1 MDSRVLL
8 LKNSFGHRGG
18 FVDLPVFRG
27 SSRYQYGEGLGDVL
41 RGFWRMFRP
50 VLVRGA
56 QTALKAG
63 GEALTN
69 TSSLK
74 DVLRSTIKPTVG
86 SLLGATAEQL
96 VKHMSDERSA
106 AAPPPGSSLQATLP
120 IPTTTTTDVNGVE
133 QTGKGKGKRRRRQ
146 VVYKSQ
152 SLSNKRFKTFSGASK
167 TKSKTQLHPQPI
179 RYNF

>member
-96 VKHMSDERSA
+96 SKHMSDERSA

-120 IPTTTTTDVNGVE
+120 IPATTTDVNGVQ
-133 QTGKGKGKRRRRQ
+133 QTGKGKGKRRRRE
-146 VVYKSQ
+146 VVYKSP
-152 SLSNKRFKTFSGASK
+152 SVSNKRFKTFSGASK
-167 TKSKTQLHPQPI
+167 TQLHPQPI

>member
-96 VKHMSDERSA
+96 SMHISDERLT
-106 AAPPPGSSLQATLP
+106 AAPPPGSLLQATLP
-120 IPTTTTTDVNGVE
+120 ITATTIDVNGVQ
-133 QTGKGKGKRRRRQ
+133 QTGKGKGKRRRRE
-146 VVYKSQ
+146 VVYKSP
-152 SLSNKRFKTFSGASK
+152 SVSNKRFKTFSGASK
-167 TKSKTQLHPQPI
+167 TQLHPQPI

>member
-1 MDSRVLL
+1 M
-8 LKNSFGHRGG
+8 
-18 FVDLPVFRG
+18 
-27 SSRYQYGEGLGDVL
+27 GDVL
-41 RGFWRMFRP
+41 RKFWRMFRP
-50 VLVRGA
+50 VIVRGA

-106 AAPPPGSSLQATLP
+106 AAPPPGSSLQATLL

-133 QTGKGKGKRRRRQ
+133 QSGKGKRRRRRQ

-152 SLSNKRFKTFSGASK
+152 SLSNKRFKTFSGSSK
-167 TKSKTQLHPQPI
+167 TKSKTQLHPQAI

>member
-120 IPTTTTTDVNGVE
+120 MTATTTTSVNGVE
-133 QTGKGKGKRRRRQ
+133 QTGKGKGKRRRPA
-146 VVYKSQ
+146 VYKSQ
-152 SLSNKRFKTFSGASK
+152 SVSNKRFKTFSGASI
-167 TKSKTQLHPQPI
+167 TKSKAQLYPQPI

>member
-120 IPTTTTTDVNGVE
+120 ISTTTTSVYGVE
-133 QTGKGKGKRRRRQ
+133 QTGKGKRRRRQ

>member
-1 MDSRVLL
+1 
-8 LKNSFGHRGG
+8 
-18 FVDLPVFRG
+18 
-27 SSRYQYGEGLGDVL
+27 
-41 RGFWRMFRP
+41 MFRP

-120 IPTTTTTDVNGVE
+120 IPTTTSVNGVE
-133 QTGKGKGKRRRRQ
+133 QTGKGKRRRRQ